1 MAKTGSVAQ
10 RGDQE
15 QLTLG
20 LPRGAPR
27 YDRESFSLSN
37 ANAPAWRCMEAWRDS
52 NELALVICGPPGSGK
67 THLAHITAAMLGGEV
82 ADAATGPVDATAPCV
97 VFDNLPQGDPKALLG
112 RIEELTNAGVRLV
125 LAGRGHP
132 AEWAEGLKD
141 LHTRIEAMPRATLG
155 EPDEALIRQV
165 IAKAFRDRQII
176 VDEKVINYAVPRL
189 PRTFAAAQAFVAQAD
204 EAAFAK
210 QRKISMPLVQK
221 ITDDLS
227 EYTP

>member
-27 YDRESFSLSN
+27 YDRESYSLSD
-37 ANAPAWRCMEAWRDS
+37 ANTPAWRCMEAWRDS
-52 NELALVICGPPGSGK
+52 DEPALVICGPPGSGK
-67 THLAHITAAMLGGEV
+67 THLAHITAMMLGGKI
-82 ADAATGPVDATAPCV
+82 ADAATEEAEAMAPCL
-97 VFDNLPQGDPKALLG
+97 VFDNLPQGDPKGFLD

-141 LHTRIEAMPRATLG
+141 LHTRIEAMPRAALG

-189 PRTFAAAQAFVAQAD
+189 PRTFAAAQAFVARAD
-204 EAAFAK
+204 QVAFAS
-210 QRKISMPLVQK
+210 QRKISMPLVQR
-221 ITDDLS
+221 IIDDLS
-227 EYTP
+227 EYAP

>member
-1 MAKTGSVAQ
+1 MAKIGSVAQ
-10 RGDQE
+10 RSDQE

-27 YDRESFSLSN
+27 YDRESFSLSD
-37 ANAPAWRCMEAWRDS
+37 ANTPAWRCMEAWRDS
-52 NELALVICGPPGSGK
+52 SEPALVICGPPGAGK
-67 THLAHITAAMLGGEV
+67 THLVHIIAAMLGGDV
-82 ADAATGPVDATAPCV
+82 ADAATGPEKGVAPCV
-97 VFDNLPQGDPKALLG
+97 AFDNLPQGDPKGLLG
-112 RIEELTNAGVRLV
+112 YIEELTNKGVRLV

-141 LHTRIEAMPRATLG
+141 LRTRIEAMPRATLG

-165 IAKAFRDRQII
+165 IAKAFRDRQIL

-204 EAAFAK
+204 AAAFAT

-221 ITDDLS
+221 IIDDLS
-227 EYTP
+227 

>member
-10 RGDQE
+10 RSDQG

-20 LPRGAPR
+20 LPHSAPR
-27 YDRESFSLSN
+27 YDRESFSLSD
-37 ANAPAWRCMEAWRDS
+37 ANTPAWRCMEAWRDS
-52 NELALVICGPPGSGK
+52 NEPALVICGPPGSGK
-67 THLAHITAAMLGGEV
+67 THLAHITTAMLGGEV
-82 ADAATGPVDATAPCV
+82 ANASTGPQNATAPCV
-97 VFDNLPQGDPKALLG
+97 AFDELPDGDPKSLLSH
-112 RIEELTNAGVRLV
+112 IEELTNAGVRLV

-141 LHTRIEAMPRATLG
+141 LRTRIEAMPRATLG

-165 IAKAFRDRQII
+165 IAKAFRDRQIL

-189 PRTFAAAQAFVAQAD
+189 PRTFSAAQAFVAQAD

-210 QRKISMPLVQK
+210 QRKVSMPLVQK
-221 ITDDLS
+221 IIDDFS
-227 EYTP
+227 EYAP